1 MSQKCCRCKRE
12 RWITTEMRSGRVLC
26 DECAT
31 EADYHR
37 GSTLDEAYR
46 NGGSLQ
52 EDREAGRDLVTEM
65 RVLASRPEVLAN
77 ALADM
82 GVGLEGEELSD
93 EERN

>member
-1 MSQKCCRCKRE
+1 MRCCRCKRE

-31 EADYHR
+31 EAEYRR

-46 NGGSLQ
+46 NGGRMQ
-52 EDREAGRDLVTEM
+52 EDREPGRDLVTEM
-65 RVLASRPEVLAN
+65 RVLLRRPDVLAN

-82 GVGLEGEELSD
+82 GVGFEGDEMPD